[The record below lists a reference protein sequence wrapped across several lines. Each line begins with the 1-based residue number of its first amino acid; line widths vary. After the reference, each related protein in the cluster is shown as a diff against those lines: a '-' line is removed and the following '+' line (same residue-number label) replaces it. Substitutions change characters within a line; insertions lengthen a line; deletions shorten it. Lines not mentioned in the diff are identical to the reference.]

1 MPRSPLAPLC
11 ALCVTLGSVT
21 AVAES
26 SGVWL
31 DVPFVKQKRNG
42 CGAASV
48 SMVMQYWI
56 RNGARIPQ
64 GDADASLIEQAL
76 YSRQAKG
83 IFGSGM
89 RDYFERAGF
98 RSFVLQ
104 AKWSDLEQHL
114 LKGRPLIVCLRENSR
129 PPHYVVVTGLDGQQ
143 GFVLVNDP
151 ARRKLLKLDRA
162 GFEEGWSATQNW
174 TLLALPRQD
183 ALLRQD
189 N

>member
-76 YSRQAKG
+76 YSREAKG

-114 LKGRPLIVCLRENSR
+114 LKGRPL
-129 PPHYVVVTGLDGQQ
+129 HYVVVAGLDGQQ